1 MSDAGEAANELVAK
15 EKGRV
20 ENLAFKI
27 FAVVGFISS
36 IVTLIGWFNSS
47 SVALNMTVTE
57 KSIELPKSLELRKQA
72 DASGDLTTASEDI
85 AQKYCNPVSVDYNGT
100 KSRNYFYDQKTC
112 DSQAELLAT
121 IKQIASM
128 QGKSLIAYDVILNN
142 DGSVVADN
150 IKIRSSIDVDAS
162 GFDNDRNPVRI
173 NVLQPNRV
181 FSIPSLNPRESTK
194 IRLIST
200 TPVKESFESDDT
212 QPTVTFSGGKASMRR
227 TANVSSRYADAIE
240 FLDGLSLFF
249 QITVIVL
256 GAFMITLVW
265 LIPISLLSTAAENRK
280 TKSST
285 VSEP

>member
-1 MSDAGEAANELVAK
+1 MSDAADAATEIVTK

-47 SVALNMTVTE
+47 SAALTMTVTE
-57 KSIELPKSLELRKQA
+57 KAIELPKSLELKKQI
-72 DASGDLTTASEDI
+72 DASGDLSTASEDI
-85 AQKYCNPVSVDYNGT
+85 TQKYCNPVSVDYNGSN
-100 KSRNYFYDQKTC
+100 SRNYFYNQKTC
-112 DSQAELLAT
+112 DAQSDILAT

-128 QGKSLIAYDVILNN
+128 QGRSLIAYDVVLKN
-142 DGSVVADN
+142 DGSVVSDN
-150 IKIRSSIDVDAS
+150 IKIRSPIDVDVS
-162 GFDNDRNPVRI
+162 GFDNDGNPVRV

-194 IRLIST
+194 VRLIST
-200 TPVKESFESDDT
+200 TPVKESFEEDDT
-212 QPTVTFSGGKASMRR
+212 QPTVTFSGGKASMKR

-249 QITVIVL
+249 QIIVIVF
-256 GAFMITLVW
+256 GALMVTLVW
-265 LIPISLLSTAAENRK
+265 AVPMSLLASAAENRK
-280 TKSST
+280 TKSAA
-285 VSEP
+285 ELE